1 MDMISDMESIT
12 SSNYEFRHDGH
23 RRYLLP
29 QTPLLSASLIY
40 SHNLPELVCLLLLQP
55 VSKIASYHG
64 IEGNKYPLPND
75 EEELRRLDDLHLMYR
90 CHLGRN
96 ILCPIV
102 PNPTTI
108 IDLGTGSGLWPI
120 EVATR
125 YPDCAVTG
133 VDLSPVNPLYEIPD
147 NCDFIVADVND
158 GLTWPDGSLDL
169 VHSR

>member
-1 MDMISDMESIT
+1 MGIDGNHLRLPQISSGCCFFIIPRLP
-12 SSNYEFRHDGH
+12 SLFLLPPRC
-23 RRYLLP
+23 LLP
-29 QTPLLSASLIY
+29 QRLPLSLHIRFLEII
-40 SHNLPELVCLLLLQP
+40 HILT
-55 VSKIASYHG
+55 IISYHG

-75 EEELRRLDDLHLMYR
+75 EEEVRRLDDLHLMYR

-96 ILCPIV
+96 VLAPIRA
-102 PNPTTI
+102 NPTTI

-158 GLTWPDGSLDL
+158 GLTWPDGSIDL

>member
-1 MDMISDMESIT
+1 MSTYVLTII
-12 SSNYEFRHDGH
+12 
-23 RRYLLP
+23 
-29 QTPLLSASLIY
+29 
-40 SHNLPELVCLLLLQP
+40 
-55 VSKIASYHG
+55 SYHG

-75 EEELRRLDDLHLMYR
+75 EEEVRRLDDLHLMYR

-96 ILCPIV
+96 ILAPIGA
-102 PNPTTI
+102 NPTTI

-133 VDLSPVNPLYEIPD
+133 VDLSPVNPLYEIPE

-158 GLTWPDGSLDL
+158 GLTWPDGSIDL